1 MRAKR
6 DLYFF
11 HASAITG
18 FETHAVLSAFPWVT
32 FSQRCKNSEWDRRD
46 QPRARAPFERRF
58 KSYPP
63 EISENPIFPYPFSLQ
78 HETSS
83 LHATFGIDFQAVL
96 GFGARREKL
105 LSNSLVFPQ
114 EGLKLTNC
122 PLFLNPIVRGLE
134 GKFLKE
140 IRLCHRI
147 PLSLN

>member
-32 FSQRCKNSEWDRRD
+32 FSLRCKNSEWDRRD

-58 KSYPP
+58 KSFPP
-63 EISENPIFPYPFSLQ
+63 EISENPIVPYPFSLRVQ

-83 LHATFGIDFQAVL
+83 LHATFGIDFQADL

-122 PLFLNPIVRGLE
+122 PLFLNPIVRGVE
-134 GKFLKE
+134 EKF
-140 IRLCHRI
+140 
-147 PLSLN
+147 